1 MTKICLNILD
11 KGLIKE
17 SYEEII
23 ISRNT
28 KDEFPNYMA
37 LNMVIVNIL
46 SRIYSF

>member
-1 MTKICLNILD
+1 MKKISLNILD

-17 SYEEII
+17 IYEEII
-23 ISRNT
+23 ISINT

-37 LNMVIVNIL
+37 LNMVIINIL